1 MKVAILESIIMPAG
15 HEVEFDKILI
25 DELKRQGHEP
35 CFFVPEKFP
44 FKLDY
49 QVPVYHLSGGE
60 AVTYAGANRLQ
71 KIWLSWQREH
81 RRIKWFNA
89 AYDKIKQ
96 GLCDQIIIPTAT
108 YRYLRTLL
116 NSDLKNSSIPV
127 NFIFHGIN
135 PREKDLFLEQA
146 KKCLP
151 YENINL
157 KIITLR
163 NDFVHDKLKNIEL
176 IAPPIYTA
184 WELNLEPEFKIHSP
198 LRLGFFGQYRKEKNL
213 EFFLDS
219 FVMANFSRSVEL
231 IVQGATAKPSDGEDF
246 ERLSRKYGDYKN
258 IIFRHENLIGKNW
271 QQALLDVDVIMLPYA
286 AERYL
291 YHWGAMLFTAI
302 GFYKP
307 VLQSP
312 ELNPEVLAK
321 YNIGIAI
328 ELKDKNIFM
337 EQLEKFVNNFHAN
350 ADTYQKNLQLAN
362 QAYSQEQLIKSL
374 LKDTCNGESN

>member
-71 KIWLSWQREH
+71 KIWLSWQREL
-81 RRIKWFNA
+81 RRIKWFNDT
-89 AYDKIKQ
+89 YKKINQ
-96 GLCDQIIIPTAT
+96 GFCEQIIIPTAS
-108 YRYLRTLL
+108 YRFLRSLL
-116 NSDLKNSSIPV
+116 NSNLKNASVPV
-127 NFIFHGIN
+127 VLIFHGIL
-135 PREKDLFLEQA
+135 PKEKKFFVAQA
-146 KKCLP
+146 RKCLP
-151 YENINL
+151 FKNI
-157 KIITLR
+157 
-163 NDFVHDKLKNIEL
+163 KLKVISLHNNFIDDGL
-176 IAPPIYTA
+176 N
-184 WELNLEPEFKIHSP
+184 NLEVILPPVYKAWTLDIQPIFEVHYP

-213 EFFLDS
+213 EFFLNV
-219 FVMANFSRSVEL
+219 FVEANFSQDVEL

-246 ERLSRKYGDYKN
+246 ERLIKKYSKYKN
-258 IIFRHENLIGKNW
+258 ITFRHENLIGKNW

-291 YHWGAMLFTAI
+291 YQPGAMLFTAI

-362 QAYSQEQLIKSL
+362 QEYSQEQLIKSL